1 MKTFYSF
8 LYIVFNNLVNQRQFY
23 HRKLLT
29 LFEYVGNLSLF
40 YLLMTLFQL
49 FLLLLII
56 QVIKRD
62 YLINIFILFIFLI
75 FVKFI

>member
-1 MKTFYSF
+1 MKIFYSF
-8 LYIVFNNLVNQRQFY
+8 VYIVFNNLVNQRQFY

-29 LFEYVGNLSLF
+29 LFGYAGNLSLF

-62 YLINIFILFIFLI
+62 YLINFFILFIFLI
-75 FVKFI
+75 FAKFI